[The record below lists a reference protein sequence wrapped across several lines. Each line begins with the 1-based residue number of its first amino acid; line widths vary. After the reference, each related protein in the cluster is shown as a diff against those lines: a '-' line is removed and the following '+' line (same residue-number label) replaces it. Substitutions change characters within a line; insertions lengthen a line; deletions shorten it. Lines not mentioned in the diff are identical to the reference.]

1 MTVLLHAD
9 VTLSVYKFYIVIL
22 EKAWVSPSHTSDQV
36 L

>member
-22 EKAWVSPSHTSDQV
+22 EKA
-36 L
+36 